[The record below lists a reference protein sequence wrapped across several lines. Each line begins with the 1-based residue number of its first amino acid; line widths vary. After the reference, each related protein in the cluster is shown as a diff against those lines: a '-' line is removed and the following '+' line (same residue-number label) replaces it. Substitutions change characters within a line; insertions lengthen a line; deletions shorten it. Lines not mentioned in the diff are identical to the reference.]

1 MAQYIKKLNSGGTT
15 STKPTF
21 NYMGKNIDL
30 DQFKYSLGQNYTNYI
45 NNESNHISSKDL
57 QQFKDGYT
65 QFIKE
70 LDSGNIEGIDYDGSL
85 KIKDKKNTQ

>member
-30 DQFKYSLGQNYTNYI
+30 DQFKYSLG
-45 NNESNHISSKDL
+45 
-57 QQFKDGYT
+57 
-65 QFIKE
+65 
-70 LDSGNIEGIDYDGSL
+70 
-85 KIKDKKNTQ
+85 